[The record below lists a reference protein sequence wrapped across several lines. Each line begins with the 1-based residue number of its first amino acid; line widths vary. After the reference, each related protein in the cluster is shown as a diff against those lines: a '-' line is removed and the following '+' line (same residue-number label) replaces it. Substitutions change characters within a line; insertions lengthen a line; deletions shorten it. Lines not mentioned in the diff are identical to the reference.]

1 MDRQNV
7 IVVIAPTL
15 EVWGNF
21 KKLCESKGIV
31 IIYEL
36 KKINM
41 NTEPKPVEERDT
53 LDLLELVCQ
62 LHSRA
67 LSQPRNKNM
76 HDAYVEAR
84 QEMERRIKVN
94 NNFVLADV
102 SRQSELL
109 FAFIKAIKEEFADQ
123 NWNYL
128 DFIADRVIGKQ

>member
-1 MDRQNV
+1 
-7 IVVIAPTL
+7 
-15 EVWGNF
+15 
-21 KKLCESKGIV
+21 
-31 IIYEL
+31 
-36 KKINM
+36 M
-41 NTEPKPVEERDT
+41 NTEPKSVESRDT

-67 LSQPRNKNM
+67 LNQPRNKNM
-76 HDAYVEAR
+76 HDAYVETR

-123 NWNYL
+123 NWDYL

>member
-1 MDRQNV
+1 
-7 IVVIAPTL
+7 
-15 EVWGNF
+15 
-21 KKLCESKGIV
+21 
-31 IIYEL
+31 
-36 KKINM
+36 M

-109 FAFIKAIKEEFADQ
+109 LAFIKAIKEEFADQ
-123 NWNYL
+123 NWDYL

>member
-1 MDRQNV
+1 
-7 IVVIAPTL
+7 
-15 EVWGNF
+15 
-21 KKLCESKGIV
+21 
-31 IIYEL
+31 
-36 KKINM
+36 M
-41 NTEPKPVEERDT
+41 NTEPKPVESRDT
-53 LDLLELVCQ
+53 LDLLELVCE
-62 LHSRA
+62 LHTRSWTRP
-67 LSQPRNKNM
+67 SNKEM

-123 NWNYL
+123 NWDYL